1 MIELSND
8 FSNCVADLPTAFG
21 TPVASGLIRVYP
33 EDFQVDEIP
42 LVEADGQGE
51 HVLLQV
57 EKRLCNTEWV
67 ARQLARL
74 AGVPAKDVSY
84 AGLKD
89 RNAVTRQWFSVRLA
103 GKAEPEW
110 PAEANEG
117 WRVVAHAR
125 HSRKLRRGALRGNA
139 FQIRVREFIGERAA
153 LEARLERIRVA
164 GIPNYFGEQRFGHDG
179 GNLAAAQALFAG
191 RSRRIDR
198 QQRGLYLS
206 AARSLLFNRV
216 LAVRVGQG
224 SWNQL
229 LEGER
234 VMLDGSASSFHAQ
247 QIDEE
252 LQRRLQAMDVHPSGP
267 LWGRN
272 NPSVT
277 AEAARV
283 EAETLTGYEQWQRG
297 LERAGAEGDRRALRA
312 PVCDLSWA
320 LEQGDLVLSFSLP
333 KGAYATALLRECL
346 DYRDAASRLRES
358 ST

>member
-1 MIELSND
+1 MTEMSTD
-8 FSNCVADLPTAFG
+8 YSKCVSDLPAAFG
-21 TPVASGLIRVYP
+21 APVASGVIRVFP

-74 AGVPAKDVSY
+74 AGVPVSDVSY

-89 RNAVTRQWFSVRLA
+89 RHAVTRQWFSVRLA
-103 GKAEPEW
+103 GKSEPDW
-110 PAEANEG
+110 PTEAVDG
-117 WRVVAHAR
+117 WRVLSHGR

-139 FQIRVREFIGERAA
+139 FQIRVRDLTGDWAA
-153 LEARLERIRVA
+153 LEARLERIRLD
-164 GIPNYFGEQRFGHDG
+164 GMPNYFGEQRFGHDG
-179 GNLAAAQALFAG
+179 GNLVAAQALFAG
-191 RSRRIDR
+191 RSRRVDR

-216 LAVRVGQG
+216 LAVRVEQG
-224 SWNQL
+224 SWNRL

-234 VMLDGSASSFHAQ
+234 VMLDGSASSFQAQ

-252 LQRRLQAMDVHPSGP
+252 LQGRLQAMDVHPSGP
-267 LWGRN
+267 LWGRD
-272 NPSVT
+272 NPTVS
-277 AEAARV
+277 AAAAQL
-283 EAETLTGYEQWQRG
+283 EAEILAGWELWQAG

-312 PVCDLSWA
+312 PVRNLGWVQED
-320 LEQGDLVLSFSLP
+320 GDLVLRFSLP

-346 DYRDAASRLRES
+346 DYSEAASRLRES